1 MNRMFR
7 IAVVTLLIASVAP
20 AFARAAG
27 SGSRVWVA
35 MSYVSPL
42 SESDQNVGGVTEAVK
57 ASDEMGW
64 QLGAEFRS
72 GMLGLALDYMK
83 SKHDLSAET
92 VGLLGNTSFSPIS
105 ASLHYHIPGAM
116 LDLYGGPTLSWVN
129 WSDLELSGGGSQKLD
144 ATFGY
149 GLTIGA
155 DLPLSTGL
163 AVGGSLRWMRLD
175 AKAESGGEKVAVDPL
190 ISNLSL
196 SFRF

>member
-1 MNRMFR
+1 MIRGAICLLLAVSVTPA
-7 IAVVTLLIASVAP
+7 IAQAQK
-20 AFARAAG
+20 

-72 GMLGLALDYMK
+72 GMLGLAVDYMK
-83 SKHDLSAET
+83 SKHDLSASAA
-92 VGLLGNTSFSPIS
+92 GLLGNTEFSPIS
-105 ASLHYHIPGAM
+105 GSLLWHLPGGQ
-116 LDLYGGPTLSWVN
+116 LDFYGGPTASWVN
-129 WSDLELSGGGSQKLD
+129 WSDLELSTGGSLKLD
-144 ATFGY
+144 GTFAY
-149 GLTIGA
+149 GLTVGA
-155 DLPLSTGL
+155 ELPLSTGL
-163 AVGGSLRWMRLD
+163 AVGGSLRWLNLD
-175 AKAESGGEKVAVDPL
+175 AKASDTDETVSVDPL